1 MRCRLAASTD
11 SATVRA
17 KPSAPWLQTRSSPRC
32 SNPLM
37 ADSIAGCARRTA
49 AKGSSA
55 SRSRSALERY
65 PFLGSALMSS
75 SASSLTRLPGL

>member
-11 SATVRA
+11 SATVRREA
-17 KPSAPWLQTRSSPRC
+17 VGAMAADTVEPRC
-32 SNPLM
+32 SSPLM
-37 ADSIAGCARRTA
+37 ADSIAGCARRAA

-65 PFLGSALMSS
+65 PFVGSTLRSS
-75 SASSLTRLPGL
+75 SASSLMRLSGL